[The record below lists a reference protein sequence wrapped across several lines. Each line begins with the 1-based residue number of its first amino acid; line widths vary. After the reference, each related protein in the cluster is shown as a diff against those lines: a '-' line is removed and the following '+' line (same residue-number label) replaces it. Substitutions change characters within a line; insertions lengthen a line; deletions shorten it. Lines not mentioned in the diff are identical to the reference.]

1 MADDVLQSFFVS
13 IGWKA
18 DDTSRKK
25 AERSV
30 ADYEKVVREAE
41 ARVEKARR
49 DAAAT
54 TQRTDEQMARDDLRA
69 AREALRAAKETEEA
83 ARKVVAAKQKE
94 AKESAEAIALAITKL
109 NLFVDATIAA
119 GQKIGS
125 AIGGAIT
132 GLAQLNYVASRT
144 GASVQ
149 SIKGLG
155 YAFSQVGGSVGQ
167 AMSALESFAR
177 STRTN
182 EGLAGFVKDL
192 GVDTTKDK
200 ALQLLDVIDTL
211 KKEGYQVGSQQ
222 AEMLG
227 IPEETFNLL
236 ARYGDQVR
244 HFYAERAKAAKDF
257 HLDEEEAAKAS
268 ARLMQGL
275 GSLSATVEVAF
286 TKLLTSA
293 APRLSKWID
302 DLRDWIQS
310 HQKEIGEFLD
320 WVAQKVEWVG
330 QKVTEFVEG
339 MAGTL
344 QDKEKQKAFD
354 EWKQGFTDIGNAAQ
368 RLLDLSEKLA
378 NSNLWKVLKLLTIDN
393 PLANWPL
400 RLLSSA
406 VGTAEASTGGGG
418 PHAQA
423 APAGAVPPDERSM
436 LQKILPKALGGR
448 DAPAAGDGSRSWRN
462 NNPGNLKDGP
472 FARAHGAVGVDDKGF
487 ARFPSYDAGRKA
499 QESLLFDDPRYK
511 GLSIKDAIAKYA
523 PAGDGNNPAGY
534 AAQVA
539 QAAGVGADTPLSSL
553 TPEQRGRFL
562 DAQQR
567 KEGWIPGFKATASD
581 APAPAGTPRLRS
593 GLATVRAG
601 SGRTFQVAAEFAA
614 NFQGFIDDYEKAGG
628 VIGPNSGGNNERP
641 GNASYHPVGRAIDVN
656 QVGRGVRA
664 GGRTLPLDVEDAL
677 AAKWGLRSGNSF
689 RSNDN
694 GHFEVHRAEMA
705 RAAVERMKAQTD
717 SDRTI
722 TRALTA
728 PTAGPVP
735 RMDPGGFD
743 VNALTRPASPLATGS
758 VMNSSSSTSKV
769 LNQTNNYNVDIKD
782 SRGPEAHAKA
792 FKDTGTQM
800 GQLHL
805 ENAQR
810 AFA

>member
-1 MADDVLQSFFVS
+1 MADDILKSLFVS
-13 IGWKA
+13 LGWKNDEA
-18 DDTSRKK
+18 GQKK
-25 AERSV
+25 VERSV
-30 ADYEKVVREAE
+30 ADYEKTVREAE
-41 ARVEKARR
+41 KRVEAARR
-49 DAAAT
+49 AAAAT
-54 TQRTDEQMARDDLRA
+54 TQQTDEQMARDDLRA

-83 ARKVVAAKQKE
+83 ARKVAAAKQKE

-132 GLAQLNYVASRT
+132 GLAQLNYVAGRT

-310 HQKEIGEFLD
+310 HQKEIGEFLE
-320 WVAQKVEWVG
+320 WIAQKVEWVG
-330 QKVTEFVEG
+330 QKITEFVEG

-418 PHAQA
+418 LNAQA
-423 APAGAVPPDERSM
+423 SSVGAVPPDERSM

-511 GLSIKDAIAKYA
+511 RLSIKDAIAKYA
-523 PAGDGNNPAGY
+523 PAGDGNDPTGY

-539 QAAGVGADTPLSSL
+539 RAAGVGVDAPLSSL

-567 KEGWIPGFKATASD
+567 KEGWIPGFSATSSD
-581 APAPAGTPRLRS
+581 APAPAGTPRLRT
-593 GLATVRAG
+593 GLATVRAS

-628 VIGPNSGGNNERP
+628 VIGPHSGGNNERP

-705 RAAVERMKAQTD
+705 RAAIERMKAQTD

-728 PTAGPVP
+728 PTPRPVL

-758 VMNSSSSTSKV
+758 VTNSSSSTSKV